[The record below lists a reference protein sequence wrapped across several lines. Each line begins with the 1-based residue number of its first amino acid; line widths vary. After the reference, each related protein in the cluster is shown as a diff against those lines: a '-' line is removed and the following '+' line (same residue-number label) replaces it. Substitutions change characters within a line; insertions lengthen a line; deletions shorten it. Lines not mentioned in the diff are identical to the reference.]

1 MEKDNISKIISDDDK
16 ISRYLQGCMS
26 IDEETEFVEKIKE
39 DANLRQNA
47 ITQARLIKGMNDA
60 DMELINAFKNTNAT
74 DIDKIIANSTKK
86 IAVNI
91 IQSNRKLPIIK
102 WLSIA
107 ATIAIIFICSY
118 KGYDYYDTTRL
129 GMQYANT
136 FPISSITR
144 GNSDSTV
151 ETELLALFDNVI
163 KQKDLKSTTSR
174 LEELWSLS
182 QEDTYNDYTDYGPYI
197 GWYLA
202 IGYLED
208 YKKSKATK
216 ILEHMH
222 NQYVHNYAL
231 NKAIMDIQNQL

>member
-26 IDEETEFVEKIKE
+26 IDEETVFVEKIKE

-144 GNSDSTV
+144 GNSDTTV
-151 ETELLALFDNVI
+151 ETELLALFDNVV
-163 KQKDLKSTTSR
+163 KQNDLKSTTSR
-174 LEELWSLS
+174 LEELWTLS
-182 QEDTYNDYTDYGPYI
+182 QKDTYNDYTDYGPYI

-208 YKKSKATK
+208 YEKSKAKNVLVQMASTYPNVDSLGNN
-216 ILEHMH
+216 ITSLI
-222 NQYVHNYAL
+222 
-231 NKAIMDIQNQL
+231 NKL